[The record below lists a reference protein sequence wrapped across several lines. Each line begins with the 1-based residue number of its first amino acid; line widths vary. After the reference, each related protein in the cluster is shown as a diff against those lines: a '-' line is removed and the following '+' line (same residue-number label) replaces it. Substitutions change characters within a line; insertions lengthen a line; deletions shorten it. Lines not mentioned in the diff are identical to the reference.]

1 MSVKQHGKRP
11 DLHYVEGLLAVEIA
25 GTSRQERARALQ
37 RLLAENDDWEAAGP
51 DRLAREFGTSP
62 IDRVLEHIDVLEVK
76 DPVEAARRLSGL
88 EGVNAAP
95 IHALGFSWHSPMSGL
110 RPGKAPKGTTFPP
123 VRSGGDRVIAVV
135 DSGVVEAA
143 RLPPWMSS
151 STIRGQHDIDVL
163 DAGDGGSHGTFVT
176 SLLRQIAP
184 THTISMAK
192 AGSLRD
198 DNKRDT
204 KRGDTHPEPNPTTEF
219 HVADAI
225 HRLIERHRG
234 DNCVVEALNLSLG
247 GPIVDGM
254 TMVTVRSAISRWRE
268 TFPNAPIFAA
278 AGNTDRSGEIYPA
291 AFGYVRGVS
300 AAANGGGQIVWDQ
313 KGKPASPSSSREWV
327 DDVAPGSDLIGLSGV
342 TTDEAISWGGSS
354 FATAVA
360 TASHVNGGPVE
371 VRGDIAYWPNET
383 MLYGDVPGLSYVE

>member
-1 MSVKQHGKRP
+1 MSVEQHGNRP
-11 DLHYVEGLLAVEIA
+11 DLHYVEGLLAVEIE
-25 GTSRQERARALQ
+25 GTSRQERVRALQ
-37 RLLAENDDWEAAGP
+37 RLLAENDDWKAAAP
-51 DRLAREFGTSP
+51 DRLAREFDVSP
-62 IDRVLEHIDVLEVK
+62 IDRVLEYIDVFEVK
-76 DPVEAARRLSGL
+76 DPVEAARRLSGVD
-88 EGVNAAP
+88 GVNAAP

-110 RPGKAPKGTTFPP
+110 RPGRAPKGTTFPP
-123 VRSGGDRVIAVV
+123 VGAGGDRVIAVV
-135 DSGVVEAA
+135 DTGVVEAA

-151 STIRGQHDIDVL
+151 SIIRGQHDIDVP
-163 DAGDGGSHGTFVT
+163 DADDVGSHGTFVA

-198 DNKRDT
+198 DNKKDT

-234 DNCVVEALNLSLG
+234 DNCLVEALNISLG

-254 TMVTVRSAISRWRE
+254 TMVTVRSAIARWRE
-268 TFPNAPIFAA
+268 TFPKAPIFAA
-278 AGNTDRSGEIYPA
+278 AGNTDQSGEIYPA
-291 AFGYVRGVS
+291 AFGFVRGVS

-313 KGKPASPSSSREWV
+313 NGKPVSSSGRDWV
-327 DDVAPGSDLIGLSGV
+327 DDVAPGVDLLGLSGV
-342 TTDEAISWGGSS
+342 ATDEAISWSGSS

-371 VRGDIAYWPNET
+371 VRRDVAFWPNET
-383 MLYGDVPGLSYVE
+383 MLYGDVPGLSYVA